1 MSKANAAAV
10 FGCVYAFADAYGEKH
25 EMKRKNLKLSTILG
39 GFTLLIAAIP
49 ANAGEGFSIGASAA
63 RAAIDVNEVGID
75 VEGDASGYR
84 LFGLYMF
91 NEKFGIEAGYSM
103 FGEPNDSTIP
113 ARLHVETVSY
123 DVFAVGTLP
132 LSANF
137 GLIAKAGFSSSKT
150 DTELGDDDDT
160 ETSQSS
166 TDLALSFG
174 GQYEF
179 NERFA
184 IRGELEWIDNKDS
197 GLSNMISL
205 GGVFKFK

>member
-1 MSKANAAAV
+1 MKQRNIMLNA
-10 FGCVYAFADAYGEKH
+10 
-25 EMKRKNLKLSTILG
+25 TLG
-39 GFTLLIAAIP
+39 GLTLLFAANL

-63 RAAIDVNEVGID
+63 RAAVDVNDVGVD
-75 VEGDASGYR
+75 VNGDASGYR

-91 NEKFGIEAGYSM
+91 NERFGIEAGYSM

-113 ARLHVETVSY
+113 AELHVETVSY
-123 DVFAVGTLP
+123 DVFAVGTVP

-137 GLIAKAGFSSSKT
+137 GLIAKAGFSSSNT
-150 DTELGDDDDT
+150 ETELGDDDDT
-160 ETSQSS
+160 ETHQSS

-179 NERFA
+179 SERLA
-184 IRGELEWIDNKDS
+184 IRGELEWIDNNDS

-205 GGVFKFK
+205 GAVYQFK

>member
-1 MSKANAAAV
+1 MKQRNLMLNA
-10 FGCVYAFADAYGEKH
+10 
-25 EMKRKNLKLSTILG
+25 ILG
-39 GFTLLIAAIP
+39 GLTLLFAANL

-63 RAAIDVNEVGID
+63 RAAVDVNDGGVD
-75 VEGDASGYR
+75 VNGDANGYR

-91 NEKFGIEAGYSM
+91 NERFGIEAGYSM
-103 FGEPNDSTIP
+103 FGEPNDSSIP
-113 ARLHVETVSY
+113 AELHVETESY
-123 DVFAVGTLP
+123 DVFVVGTVP

-150 DTELGDDDDT
+150 ETELGDDDDT

-179 NERFA
+179 TERFA
-184 IRGELEWIDNKDS
+184 IRGELEWIDNNDS

-205 GGVFKFK
+205 GAVYRFK

>member
-1 MSKANAAAV
+1 MKQKNLISNAVPGVLVLMFAANLANA
-10 FGCVYAFADAYGEKH
+10 D
-25 EMKRKNLKLSTILG
+25 
-39 GFTLLIAAIP
+39 
-49 ANAGEGFSIGASAA
+49 EGFSIGASAA
-63 RAAIDVNEVGID
+63 RASVDVNDVGID
-75 VEGDASGYR
+75 VAGDASGYR
-84 LFGLYMF
+84 LFGVYMF

-113 ARLHVETVSY
+113 AELHVETVSY
-123 DVFAVGTLP
+123 DVFAVGTIP

-137 GLIAKAGFSSSKT
+137 GLIAKAGFSSSRT
-150 DTELGDDDDT
+150 ETELGDDDDT

-179 NERFA
+179 SERFA
-184 IRGELEWIDNKDS
+184 IRGELEWIDNNDS

>member
-1 MSKANAAAV
+1 MSKTSAAAA
-10 FGCVYAFADAYGEKH
+10 FGCVHALADAYGEKQ
-25 EMKRKNLKLSTILG
+25 EMNRKHLMLSTILG
-39 GFTLLIAAIP
+39 GFTLLIAANP

-63 RAAIDVNEVGID
+63 RAAVDVTDVGID

-84 LFGLYMF
+84 LFGVYMF

-113 ARLHVETVSY
+113 ADLHVETVSY
-123 DVFAVGTLP
+123 DVFAVGTVP

-137 GLIAKAGFSSSKT
+137 GLIAKAGFSSSST
-150 DTELGDDDDT
+150 ETELGDDDDT

-179 NERFA
+179 SERFA
-184 IRGELEWIDNKDS
+184 IRGELEWIDNNDS

-205 GGVFKFK
+205 GGVFKFQ